1 MIAVPDTA
9 QIRACRPAGAPAPI
23 VMAVLALTLGGCAT
37 TGDRDDAGRGEA
49 RWIDTLEERAPIAAA
64 QFVLE
69 SGEQD
74 VVGEVQIIQSR
85 ESDTFADIARAYGL
99 GYDELVQANPGID
112 PWLPGEG
119 TIIVLPTQ
127 FVLPDAPREG
137 IVLNIA
143 AKRLFYFP
151 PAEEEAAQTVITH
164 PVGIGREGWE
174 TPTGTAVV
182 VDKARDPTWYPP
194 WSVRREHAAAGNPL
208 PAVVEPGPDNPLGH
222 RVLQLDMPGYLI
234 HGTNQPYGVG
244 MRVSHGCVR
253 LYPEDIET
261 LFEQVDR
268 GTPVAIVNQPL
279 LYGRRDGEFFLEA
292 HPMLAEDERDPA
304 ALLDELM
311 DRARRESG
319 AFAEEHERTN
329 AIRAVA
335 DARGVP
341 IRVLSRDDNELA
353 RRVRLVANVVT
364 PDPDAPTLAEVA
376 EIIDE
381 MMESDPDADDVAND
395 VANDVGNDTGEEA
408 AVE

>member
-1 MIAVPDTA
+1 MIAALQTTGTDTR
-9 QIRACRPAGAPAPI
+9 RAPGLRAAAF
-23 VMAVLALTLGGCAT
+23 MALAALTLAGCAT
-37 TGDRDDAGRGEA
+37 TGEDEAVRSEA
-49 RWIDTLEERAPIAAA
+49 RWIDTLEEREPLEASR
-64 QFVLE
+64 FVLE
-69 SGEQD
+69 SPEQD
-74 VVGEVQIIQSR
+74 VVGEVQIIQAR
-85 ESDTFADIARAYGL
+85 ESDTFSDIARAYGL
-99 GYDELVQANPGID
+99 GYDELVQANPGVD

-119 TIIVLPTQ
+119 TIVVLPTQ

-137 IVLNIA
+137 VVLNIA

-151 PAEEEAAQTVITH
+151 PAEDDEPQAVITH

-174 TPTGTAVV
+174 TPTGNAVV
-182 VDKARDPTWYPP
+182 VDKARDPVWYPP
-194 WSVRREHAAAGNPL
+194 WSVRQEHAKAGNPL
-208 PAVVEPGPDNPLGH
+208 PAVVDPGPDNPLGH

-279 LYGRRDGEFFLEA
+279 MYGRRDGEFYLEA

-311 DRARRESG
+311 ASARQESG
-319 AFAEEHERTN
+319 AFAEEHERSN
-329 AIRAVA
+329 ARQAAA
-335 DARGVP
+335 DARGIP
-341 IRVLSRDDNELA
+341 IRVLSRDGNELA
-353 RRVRLVANVVT
+353 RRVRLVANVIEA
-364 PDPDAPTLAEVA
+364 DPDAPTLAEVA
-376 EIIDE
+376 ELIDE
-381 MMESDPDADDVAND
+381 MMEADPDAAADD
-395 VANDVGNDTGEEA
+395 TREEV